1 MELALIQAE
10 KLNARINTTIEPNLP
25 AMNGD
30 SVMLEQLLLNLLKNA
45 MEAVQPCPNHT
56 IDLDVRL
63 HESGSF
69 IQFRVADHGTGI
81 PDDAKTMLFDAF
93 YSTKDEG
100 MGMGLNICRSIVEV
114 HHGRIVISDTPGGGA
129 TFTFTVP
136 VAREHPDLM

>member
-1 MELALIQAE
+1 M
-10 KLNARINTTIEPNLP
+10 P
-25 AMNGD
+25 
-30 SVMLEQLLLNLLKNA
+30 S
-45 MEAVQPCPNHT
+45 
-56 IDLDVRL
+56 
-63 HESGSF
+63 S
-69 IQFRVADHGTGI
+69 
-81 PDDAKTMLFDAF
+81 F

>member
-25 AMNGD
+25 AMTGD

-93 YSTKDEG
+93 Y
-100 MGMGLNICRSIVEV
+100 CRSIVEV